1 MTETGKASGC
11 PVSHTDYTVQ
21 RPLFET
27 YELLNAERERGN
39 SSCGTTTPV
48 PGARSG

>member
-27 YELLNAERERGN
+27 YELLDAERERGPFL
-39 SSCGTTTPV
+39 STTRA
-48 PGARSG
+48 GIRSG